1 MTEILSNPDP
11 LGLPVPPSLLLALK
25 LCGFVLHMIFMQ
37 LWLAGLPAALA
48 LLCCRRR
55 SAERLFT
62 AMPFFMAFGIN
73 AGIVP
78 LLFLQTLYPQF
89 FYPATILQ
97 AWFWFLVIPL
107 LMVAYYAVYLAA
119 FGRFRTVAAIVAAL
133 LLGWIGLNF
142 SAVMTLFTL
151 PEKWPAIFLATAQ
164 AGSVHGLFLHLP
176 EEAFL
181 RWLLMAGMA
190 CGTVAAYLVLDAG
203 WFARDPVYV
212 SETRAVVVFL
222 YAVGLVLYGAA
233 AGRYAPMV
241 ESHLPPLWRVSVGAG
256 LPAAALLAVV
266 YWRWAG
272 KGAAA
277 ALIAA
282 QLFVIVSN
290 ALARQAV
297 QTRELQKWIDLERIP
312 VRGEWGS
319 FFLFV
324 VALLIALGVLV
335 WIACVA
341 LRSRKSSPAAAPR
354 ST

>member
-1 MTEILSNPDP
+1 MTEILPNPDP
-11 LGLPVPPSLLLALK
+11 LGLPVPSSLLLALK
-25 LCGFVLHMIFMQ
+25 LGGFVLHMTFMH
-37 LWLAGLPAALA
+37 LWLAGLPAALV
-48 LLCCRRR
+48 LLYRRR
-55 SAERLFT
+55 RIAERLFM

-119 FGRFRTVAAIVAAL
+119 FDRFRTVAAIVAAL
-133 LLGWIGLNF
+133 LLSWIGLSF
-142 SAVMTLFTL
+142 SAAMTLL
-151 PEKWPAIFLATAQ
+151 PMPEKWPAIFLATAQ

-176 EEAFL
+176 AEAFL
-181 RWLLMAGMA
+181 RWLMMAGMA
-190 CGTVAAYLVLDAG
+190 CGTVAAYLALDAE
-203 WFARDPVYV
+203 WFARDPDYA

-222 YAVGLVLYGAA
+222 YAVGLVLYAAA
-233 AGRYAPMV
+233 AGQYAPMV
-241 ESHLPPLWRVSVGAG
+241 ESHLPSLWRVSAGAG
-256 LPAAALLAVV
+256 LP
-266 YWRWAG
+266 
-272 KGAAA
+272 AA

-297 QTRELQKWIDLERIP
+297 QTREVQKWIDLERIP

-324 VALLIALGVLV
+324 VALVIALGVLV
-335 WIACVA
+335 WIAWIA
-341 LRSRKSSPAAAPR
+341 LRSRKSSLATAPR